1 MSSYLFIY
9 RLIQDCSIMETN
21 VESQENSLKVKQ
33 VEWKK
38 RLRELHT
45 KRVNSLHLNVY

>member
-1 MSSYLFIY
+1 
-9 RLIQDCSIMETN
+9 METI
-21 VESQENSLKVKQ
+21 VESQEKPLKEKQ

-45 KRVNSLHLNVY
+45 KRVNNLHLNVY